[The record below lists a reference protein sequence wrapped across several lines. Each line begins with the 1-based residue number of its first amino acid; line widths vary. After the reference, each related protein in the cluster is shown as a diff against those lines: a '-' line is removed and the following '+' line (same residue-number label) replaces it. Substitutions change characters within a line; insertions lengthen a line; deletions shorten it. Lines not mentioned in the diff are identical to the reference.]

1 MKIGA
6 STYSLSK
13 AIKAGAFDVLGAFNW
28 LAENGGEHI
37 EIVPLKD
44 VFSLTDTPSLA
55 TAMSDRAR
63 ALGID
68 ISCYTF
74 GASFID
80 CTPAAFDAEV
90 ERVKRQI
97 DVAARLGCRFVRH
110 DVAFRPAGQNR
121 DAQFEADL
129 PGLADAC
136 GRIADYASTRGII
149 TMIENHGLHVQ
160 GALRVLRLYRAV
172 ARANFRLLVDTGNF
186 YPVEF
191 EHTLDAIR
199 QCAPY
204 AAMAHVKDH
213 HIRISPRE
221 PLEGWRDRGRGIF
234 TQPAIAGEGDIGIA
248 AALGFLKAA
257 GFDGYLSLEYE
268 GHEEARFANRRGMD
282 NLRRLLA

>member
-28 LAENGGEHI
+28 LAENGGEHV

-44 VFSLTDTPSLA
+44 VFSLTDTPDLA
-55 TAMSDRAR
+55 TAMADRAR
-63 ALGID
+63 ALKID

-90 ERVKRQI
+90 ERVKRQV
-97 DVAARLGCRFVRH
+97 DVAARLGSRFVRH
-110 DVAFRPAGQNR
+110 DVAFRPAGQTS

-136 GRIADYASTRGII
+136 GRIADYASTRGIT

-160 GALRVLRLYRAV
+160 GAQRVLRLYRAV

-204 AAMAHVKDH
+204 AAMAHIKDH
-213 HIRISPRE
+213 HIRTTPPD
-221 PLEGWRDRGRGIF
+221 PLDGWRDRGHGIF
-234 TQPAIAGEGDIGIA
+234 TQPAIAGEGDTA
-248 AALGFLKAA
+248 
-257 GFDGYLSLEYE
+257 
-268 GHEEARFANRRGMD
+268 RRGHRFPERGRFD
-282 NLRRLLA
+282 VTLS